1 MYRDDVCAVCGE
13 SLPPDHFYCREH
25 AAGVDDRLHEIG
37 TIVPRLLG
45 DLGRLTELLSAV
57 AEETWDYLAESEP
70 DDPVWPPV
78 PSIHLRAD
86 ADEVDVDV
94 DSEPGYVAVRLELA
108 LVQLL
113 TALHEGID
121 TPELRRAAAACAV
134 AEGANSTHER

>member
-37 TIVPRLLG
+37 ALVPRLLD
-45 DLGRLTELLSAV
+45 DLGRLSELLPGV
-57 AEETWDYLAESEP
+57 AEETWDYLAEGEP

-86 ADEVDVDV
+86 ADEVDVDL
-94 DSEPGYVAVRLELA
+94 DSEPGYVAVRLEVA
-108 LVQLL
+108 LTQLL
-113 TALHEGID
+113 SALQEGID
-121 TPELRRAAAACAV
+121 TPELRRTAAACAA